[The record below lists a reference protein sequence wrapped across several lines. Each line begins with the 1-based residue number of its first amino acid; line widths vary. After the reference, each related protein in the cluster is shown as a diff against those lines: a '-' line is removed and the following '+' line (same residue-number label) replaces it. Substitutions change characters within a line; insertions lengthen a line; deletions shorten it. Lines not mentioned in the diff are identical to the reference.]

1 MRKRYNPNESITR
14 ARSSRRL
21 GTRQTLIGWTFRV
34 AASGV
39 LLALSAGV
47 AFSHDLFLRPV
58 KFFVDPGAE
67 IVIRI
72 MNGTF
77 STSEGAVGR
86 GRPRDLRIV
95 GPSSTVNPDTTS
107 MEVGKTETLWRV
119 RAPAP
124 GTYVIG
130 MSLLPRT
137 IKLDAK
143 DFNEY
148 LASDGIPSI
157 LDLRRKTGEM
167 DSPASERYAK
177 HVKALVQVGSLRS
190 VKVDH
195 VFGYPA
201 EIVAL
206 DNPFRLGAGKA
217 MRVRLMVDGKAV
229 AGQTVIMGGRAD
241 SGRIYKERTLR
252 SGSDG
257 VATIVPPAPG
267 KWYAKFISMKP
278 MKGQPSDSVD
288 YESKWATLTFAV
300 K

>member
-1 MRKRYNPNESITR
+1 
-14 ARSSRRL
+14 
-21 GTRQTLIGWTFRV
+21 
-34 AASGV
+34 
-39 LLALSAGV
+39 
-47 AFSHDLFLRPV
+47 
-58 KFFVDPGAE
+58 
-67 IVIRI
+67 
-72 MNGTF
+72 
-77 STSEGAVGR
+77 
-86 GRPRDLRIV
+86 
-95 GPSSTVNPDTTS
+95 
-107 MEVGKTETLWRV
+107 ETLWRV
-119 RAPAP
+119 RPSAP

-137 IKLDAK
+137 IKLGAK

-157 LDLRRKTGEM
+157 LDLRRKTGQM
-167 DSPASERYAK
+167 DSSASERYSK

-257 VATIVPPAPG
+257 VAIIVPPAPG

-300 K
+300 R